1 MKTTR
6 LDDVTTLSI
15 PKIEDRRG
23 SLAVIENNT
32 IPFEILRVYY
42 LFDVPSTAYRGGHAH
57 KKLQQVIIPLS
68 GSFDIILDDGQNR
81 ITKTL
86 NKPDKGLFIPVGIWR
101 ELENFS
107 SGAVCLV
114 LASEV
119 YSEDDY
125 IRDYNAFVELKRGV

>member
-125 IRDYNAFVELKRGV
+125 IRDYNTFVELKRGV